1 MAQIYIASPFF
12 SDEQVDR
19 VQRVEAALAANPTVV
34 DFYSPRLNQETAND
48 QFTKP
53 WAKEIYERDMT
64 QIAAA
69 SLIVTVLDFEAANVD
84 SGTAYELGVA
94 TMSHKPIIAVQEKT
108 ERVNLMISESVHW
121 YTQDVKTLET
131 YDFNDLPANEFNGE
145 VL

>member
-34 DFYSPRLNQETAND
+34 DFYSPRLNQETANE

-94 TMSHKPIIAVQEKT
+94 TMSHKPIIAIQEKT

-121 YTQDVKTLET
+121 YTQEIKSLAS
-131 YDFNDLPANEFNGE
+131 YDFNDLPSNEFNGE

>member
-19 VQRVEAALAANPTVV
+19 VQRVEAALTANPTVV

>member
-34 DFYSPRLNQETAND
+34 DFYSPRLNQETASD